1 MFEDFTYSRIRANI
15 FQVQTDMGNG
25 GARAF
30 GLEEAPMSLETS
42 MKGVLELIDNAT
54 REKTSGT
61 FQSAD
66 PEVPCAW

>member
-1 MFEDFTYSRIRANI
+1 
-15 FQVQTDMGNG
+15 MGNG

-30 GLEEAPMSLETS
+30 GMEEAPMSLETS
-42 MKGVLELIDNAT
+42 IKGVLEIIDNAT